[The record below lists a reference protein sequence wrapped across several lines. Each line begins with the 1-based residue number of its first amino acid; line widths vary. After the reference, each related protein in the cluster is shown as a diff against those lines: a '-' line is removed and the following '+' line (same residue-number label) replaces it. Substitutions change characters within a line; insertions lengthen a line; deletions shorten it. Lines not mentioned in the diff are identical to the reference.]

1 MTQREEK
8 FEENFSREIWT
19 QWDHLMGLGKPCKKG
34 WEQVL
39 KKKEKEREREKSRW
53 QKFPVFKNS
62 INTNH
67 HSFLLGRAGLP
78 HGEDAS
84 SNRHLSPHAA
94 FRFPAAKRT
103 SRVHDQ
109 NAIRRQAVDL
119 SILLP
124 LRRLLLQKIVQG
136 YKDAQLMHLPAVS
149 LFRLF
154 QRIICTNNLTLHY
167 AHG

>member
-1 MTQREEK
+1 MRT
-8 FEENFSREIWT
+8 SLT
-19 QWDHLMGLGKPCKKG
+19 KK
-34 WEQVL
+34 
-39 KKKEKEREREKSRW
+39 EKSRW
-53 QKFPVFKNS
+53 QKLPVSRNS

-78 HGEDAS
+78 HGEDTS

-94 FRFPAAKRT
+94 FRFPAAKRS
-103 SRVHDQ
+103 SRVHDE

-124 LRRLLLQKIVQG
+124 LRRLLLQETVQG

-149 LFRLF
+149 FF
-154 QRIICTNNLTLHY
+154 QLP
-167 AHG
+167 